1 MEGSEA
7 HINWAC
13 LFRQLGL
20 EPERLDEFY
29 AWETGFYRAPTMEER
44 IACGEK
50 IGGYLFEV
58 VTQHVDNPKDDIV
71 DMLLNVDVEGE
82 KLSLEEVRS
91 AISCSSPASTPSPPC
106 SALLFAIWHGTQH
119 CSTA

>member
-1 MEGSEA
+1 MG
-7 HINWAC
+7 
-13 LFRQLGL
+13 LFVRQLGL

-29 AWETGFYRAPTMEER
+29 AWKRAFIAPTMEER

-71 DMLLNVDVEGE
+71 DMLLNVDVEE
-82 KLSLEEVRS
+82 RSSLRRCMRS
-91 AISCSSPASTPSPPC
+91 AICCFSPASTPSPPC
-106 SALLFAIWHGTQH
+106 SVLLFATWHGF
-119 CSTA
+119 STVR